1 MTLPGA
7 GSGTGSAPLPGVVV
21 GVGVDLCGVDRMA
34 EALARTPGFAARV
47 FTEAERAYCDR
58 RRRNPAERY
67 AARFAAKEAV
77 LKAMGLGIGA
87 CGMRDIEVVRA
98 SSGAPS
104 VALHGRAVA
113 LAAERG
119 ITGWHLTLSHT
130 DTVAIA
136 QATGVATLAIV
147 AGAARGG
154 ATGAAGG
161 GATGA
166 AGTP

>member
-1 MTLPGA
+1 MSAEVTPPGA
-7 GSGTGSAPLPGVVV
+7 GPGTPPSGPPGVVV
-21 GVGVDLCGVDRMA
+21 GVGVDLCEVGRMA

-58 RRRNPAERY
+58 QRRNPAERY

-87 CGMRDIEVVRA
+87 CGLREIEVVRA

-119 ITGWHLTLSHT
+119 ITGWYLTLSHT

-136 QATGVATLAIV
+136 QATGVASLA
-147 AGAARGG
+147 AL

-166 AGTP
+166 VSPADR